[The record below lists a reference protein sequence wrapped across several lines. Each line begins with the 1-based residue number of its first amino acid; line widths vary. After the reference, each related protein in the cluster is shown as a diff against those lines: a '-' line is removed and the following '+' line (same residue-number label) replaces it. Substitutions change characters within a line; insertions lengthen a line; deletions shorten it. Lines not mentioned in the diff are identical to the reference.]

1 MSEKKPV
8 TLTHEN
14 FEREVLASETPVL
27 VDFWAEWC
35 APCRAVGPVVEE
47 IARDFEGRAV
57 VGKVNVDEHPE
68 LAREYGIRS
77 IPSLLVFRHGEITD
91 RVVGV
96 VATPR
101 LAEALE
107 ASAAAA

>member
-1 MSEKKPV
+1 MSDKKSV
-8 TLTHEN
+8 ILTHEN

-47 IARDFEGRAV
+47 IARDFDGRAV
-57 VGKVNVDEHPE
+57 IGKVNVDEQPE

-77 IPSLLVFRHGEITD
+77 IPSLLVFRNGEITD

-96 VATPR
+96 VTKKR